1 MKRKQKPLTEA
12 ERLGLKASALSHIME
27 HRKLFKDTAPLVA
40 AKAVPKTWADRL
52 TINLKGGV
60 WIGLFT
66 FLMLVGCANALFFGG
81 KDVPEG
87 VRWIY
92 GIIVGTFGATKGVGK
107 LMNGKNG
114 VPVEED

>member
-1 MKRKQKPLTEA
+1 MKKIDTHQRHLQVHRLILEKLNM
-12 ERLGLKASALSHIME
+12 ERTVDMKI
-27 HRKLFKDTAPLVA
+27 K
-40 AKAVPKTWADRL
+40 PKTLLDRL

-66 FLMLVGCANALFFGG
+66 FLMLAGCVNAMFLDG
-81 KDVPEG
+81 KDIPEG

-92 GIIVGTFGATKGVGK
+92 ATVLGAFAGTKITGK

-114 VPVEED
+114 QPVEED